1 MKSTLLKISVSQDGL
16 LPQETA
22 EIATL
27 EFPTLPK
34 KLLTALGFERVD
46 SKTYVG
52 VLPVFINLGEK
63 EQEIEIEL
71 GVTLPEMRKKIIEI
85 VKTPARLISIA
96 NEKKAAA
103 PKTTKQKAEPKKEAA
118 PAVKEPAAKKATT
131 AKKTTTA
138 KKAPAAKKA
147 ATAKPK
153 VSPTSKEKKTTK
165 PAATKTKA
173 TKATATK
180 TTTAKKTTAKATAA
194 KAKKTKKG

>member
-34 KLLTALGFERVD
+34 KLLKALGFERVD

-85 VKTPARLISIA
+85 VKTPARLITVA
-96 NEKKAAA
+96 AEKKAATPRA
-103 PKTTKQKAEPKKEAA
+103 ASKKTTPNKETVEEKK
-118 PAVKEPAAKKATT
+118 PAAKKQ
-131 AKKTTTA
+131 
-138 KKAPAAKKA
+138 PAAKKPA
-147 ATAKPK
+147 AKAAPK
-153 VSPTSKEKKTTK
+153 TVTSKAKQTTS
-165 PAATKTKA
+165 
-173 TKATATK
+173 K
-180 TTTAKKTTAKATAA
+180 TTTAKKTTAKKTTTATT
-194 KAKKTKKG
+194 KAKRAKKG

>member
-34 KLLTALGFERVD
+34 KLLKALGFERVD

-85 VKTPARLISIA
+85 VKTPARLI
-96 NEKKAAA
+96 
-103 PKTTKQKAEPKKEAA
+103 
-118 PAVKEPAAKKATT
+118 AVADE
-131 AKKTTTA
+131 

-147 ATAKPK
+147 ATTKAKAAPK
-153 VSPTSKEKKTTK
+153 TAASKTKKTTTK
-165 PAATKTKA
+165 RAATTKKAATTKTPA
-173 TKATATK
+173 TKAK
-180 TTTAKKTTAKATAA
+180 RAKK
-194 KAKKTKKG
+194 G

>member
-1 MKSTLLKISVSQDGL
+1 MKSTRLKISVSQDGL

-34 KLLTALGFERVD
+34 KLLKALGFERVD

-63 EQEIEIEL
+63 DQEIEIEL

-96 NEKKAAA
+96 EDKKEEKKPAASATAAA
-103 PKTTKQKAEPKKEAA
+103 RK
-118 PAVKEPAAKKATT
+118 
-131 AKKTTTA
+131 
-138 KKAPAAKKA
+138 KKAPAAK
-147 ATAKPK
+147 
-153 VSPTSKEKKTTK
+153 
-165 PAATKTKA
+165 PAARK
-173 TKATATK
+173 
-180 TTTAKKTTAKATAA
+180 TTAKK
-194 KAKKTKKG
+194 

>member
-1 MKSTLLKISVSQDGL
+1 MKPTLLKISVSQDGL

-34 KLLTALGFERVD
+34 KLLNALGFERVD

-85 VKTPARLISIA
+85 VKTPARLISVA

-103 PKTTKQKAEPKKEAA
+103 PKTAKPKAAA
-118 PAVKEPAAKKATT
+118 KTTPAAKEPAAKKATT
-131 AKKTTTA
+131 AKK
-138 KKAPAAKKA
+138 APAAKKT

-153 VSPTSKEKKTTK
+153 ASPASKEKKATK

-173 TKATATK
+173 TKATK
-180 TTTAKKTTAKATAA
+180 AKATTA

>member
-34 KLLTALGFERVD
+34 KLLKALGFERVD

-85 VKTPARLISIA
+85 VKTPARLIA
-96 NEKKAAA
+96 VADAKKAAA
-103 PKTTKQKAEPKKEAA
+103 PKEPKKRATAA
-118 PAVKEPAAKKATT
+118 KEPAAAKKTPAPKEAATAKTKTAPKTAASKTSTSKATKS
-131 AKKTTTA
+131 KKTTT
-138 KKAPAAKKA
+138 
-147 ATAKPK
+147 
-153 VSPTSKEKKTTK
+153 
-165 PAATKTKA
+165 
-173 TKATATK
+173 
-180 TTTAKKTTAKATAA
+180 KTTATRA
-194 KAKKTKKG
+194 KRAKKG

>member
-34 KLLTALGFERVD
+34 KLLKALGFERVD

-71 GVTLPEMRKKIIEI
+71 GVTLPEMRKKIIDI
-85 VKTPARLISIA
+85 VKTPARLIA
-96 NEKKAAA
+96 VADEKKAAA
-103 PKTTKQKAEPKKEAA
+103 PRATRKKATAAKEA
-118 PAVKEPAAKKATT
+118 VVEEKKPAAKKQ
-131 AKKTTTA
+131 
-138 KKAPAAKKA
+138 PAAKKA
-147 ATAKPK
+147 AAAKTASTKAAPK
-153 VSPTSKEKKTTK
+153 TAASRTKKTASKTSTTK
-165 PAATKTKA
+165 K
-173 TKATATK
+173 TATK
-180 TTTAKKTTAKATAA
+180 TTTTKAKRAKK
-194 KAKKTKKG
+194 G

>member
-34 KLLTALGFERVD
+34 KLLKALGFERVD

-52 VLPVFINLGEK
+52 ILPVFINLGEK

-71 GVTLPEMRKKIIEI
+71 GVALPEMRKKIIEI
-85 VKTPARLISIA
+85 VKTPARLISVA

-103 PKTTKQKAEPKKEAA
+103 PK
-118 PAVKEPAAKKATT
+118 AAKKTAETDEEQTAPKKAPARKKPAGSKTKTAESSTKTAAKKTAGKTT
-131 AKKTTTA
+131 AKKEATTTKTA
-138 KKAPAAKKA
+138 SKKEP
-147 ATAKPK
+147 
-153 VSPTSKEKKTTK
+153 
-165 PAATKTKA
+165 A
-173 TKATATK
+173 TKAK
-180 TTTAKKTTAKATAA
+180 RAKK
-194 KAKKTKKG
+194 G